1 MNCSPRFSRFLHVV
15 LPLLLLAMAMPVPAA
30 EQNVAPGI
38 NRNYQDPDY
47 EQWVTRFE
55 SPGREVYDQRQR
67 IVDAL
72 KLASGMRVADIGA
85 GTGLYT
91 VLFAEKVGPQGK
103 VYAVDIS
110 ENFISNIVRRS
121 EKQGLNN
128 VEGIVNT
135 QQDTK
140 LKPGSV
146 DLVFMS
152 DTYHHFEYPRA
163 MLRSIRQALKPGGR
177 MAIID
182 FRKEP
187 GVSSGWV
194 ISHVRA
200 DKQTVIKEVEAGGF
214 RLTQEPGFLRDNY
227 FLIFSKTAD

>member
-1 MNCSPRFSRFLHVV
+1 MNCSPRFSGFLHVV
-15 LPLLLLAMAMPVPAA
+15 LPLLLLAMANLAPAA

-38 NRNYQDPDY
+38 NRSYQDPDY

-110 ENFISNIVRRS
+110 ENFINNIVRRS

-194 ISHVRA
+194 MSHVRA
-200 DKQTVIKEVEAGGF
+200 DKQTVIKEVEASGF
-214 RLTQEPGFLRDNY
+214 HLTQEPGFLRDNY
-227 FLIFSKTAD
+227 FLLFTREN